1 MEEIVNKGS
10 IIRPTSQSY
19 LDQINGKSI
28 VSSKNI
34 EKYLKDN
41 YNLTLPEYYN
51 LVNFGDKDL
60 YPKCSNPDCHNK
72 CSFIRLSVGYQKYCC
87 KECYNKVTLQILN
100 KKPWSEKRR
109 NDRSILTKS
118 IQDKKVLE
126 GTHNFLNQSNDHKI
140 NAQLESSK
148 STFINRVKLR
158 NINKAYFYIGLIDKN
173 NFKIGITFVGVYERG
188 YHLRLIS
195 CHKLIE
201 DTPEYIANLEYS
213 IKKKFLDKH
222 TLSLES
228 FNVKSL
234 KEILDYI
241 RNY

>member
-1 MEEIVNKGS
+1 MKEIVNKGS

-51 LVNFGDKDL
+51 LVNFGDKNL
-60 YPKCSNPDCHNK
+60 YPKCLNPECNNN

-100 KKPWSEKRR
+100 RKPWSEKRR
-109 NDRSILTKS
+109 MDRSILTKS
-118 IQDKKVLE
+118 IQDKKVLD
-126 GTHNFLNQSNDHKI
+126 GTHNFLNQSDTHKI
-140 NAQLESSK
+140 NAQLESAK
-148 STFINRVKLR
+148 NTFINRARLR
-158 NINKAYFYIGLIDKN
+158 NINKAYFYIGLINKD
-173 NFKIGITFVGVYERG
+173 NFKIGITFVGVHERAS
-188 YHLRLIS
+188 YLKLIS
-195 CHKLIE
+195 FHKLIE
-201 DTPEYIANLEYS
+201 DTPEYVANLEYD
-213 IKKKFLDKH
+213 IKKKFLDNH

-228 FNVKSL
+228 FDIRSL